1 MYRPTR
7 EGDFLYDLLKGF
19 HGVLVSDYYAAYDS
33 LAFPQQKCL
42 LHLMRDMNQE
52 LLNNPT
58 SNLDNQ
64 YDPQFDQW
72 SIPIGD
78 DKGWII
84 YGIVNDA
91 RLVILLRFL
100 PGLD

>member
-1 MYRPTR
+1 MPRYTLKSVAEADRQYADLPENTR
-7 EGDFLYDLLKGF
+7 R
-19 HGVLVSDYYAAYDS
+19 LVD
-33 LAFPQQKCL
+33 Q
-42 LHLMRDMNQE
+42 RTQE
-52 LLNNPT
+52 LLENPT
-58 SNLDNQ
+58 GNRDKQ
-64 YDPQFDQW
+64 YDSQFDQW

-84 YGIVNDA
+84 YGIVENA

>member
-1 MYRPTR
+1 MPRYTLKSVAEAARQYANLPEDTR
-7 EGDFLYDLLKGF
+7 R
-19 HGVLVSDYYAAYDS
+19 
-33 LAFPQQKCL
+33 LAD
-42 LHLMRDMNQE
+42 RRIQE
-52 LLNNPT
+52 LLENPI
-58 SNLDNQ
+58 SNPDKQ
-64 YDPQFDQW
+64 YDSQFDQW

-84 YGIVNDA
+84 YGIAESA

>member
-1 MYRPTR
+1 MPRYTLKSVAEADRQYADLPENTR
-7 EGDFLYDLLKGF
+7 R
-19 HGVLVSDYYAAYDS
+19 LVD
-33 LAFPQQKCL
+33 Q
-42 LHLMRDMNQE
+42 RTQE
-52 LLNNPT
+52 LLENPT
-58 SNLDNQ
+58 GNPDKQ
-64 YDPQFDQW
+64 YDSQFDQW

-84 YGIVNDA
+84 YGIVENA

>member
-1 MYRPTR
+1 MPRYTLKSVAEADSQYANLSEDTR
-7 EGDFLYDLLKGF
+7 R
-19 HGVLVSDYYAAYDS
+19 
-33 LAFPQQKCL
+33 LAD
-42 LHLMRDMNQE
+42 RRIQE

-58 SNLDNQ
+58 SNPDNQ

-100 PGLD
+100 PGLE

>member
-1 MYRPTR
+1 MQRYTLKSVTEADRQYANLPEVTR
-7 EGDFLYDLLKGF
+7 R
-19 HGVLVSDYYAAYDS
+19 
-33 LAFPQQKCL
+33 LAD
-42 LHLMRDMNQE
+42 RRIQE
-52 LLNNPT
+52 LLENPT
-58 SNLDNQ
+58 GNPGKQ

-78 DKGWII
+78 DRGWII
-84 YGIVNDA
+84 YGIVEND

>member
-1 MYRPTR
+1 MQRYTLKSVTEADRQYANLPEVTR
-7 EGDFLYDLLKGF
+7 R
-19 HGVLVSDYYAAYDS
+19 
-33 LAFPQQKCL
+33 LAD
-42 LHLMRDMNQE
+42 RRIQE
-52 LLNNPT
+52 LLENPT
-58 SNLDNQ
+58 GNSEKQ

-78 DKGWII
+78 DRGWII
-84 YGIVNDA
+84 YGIAENA